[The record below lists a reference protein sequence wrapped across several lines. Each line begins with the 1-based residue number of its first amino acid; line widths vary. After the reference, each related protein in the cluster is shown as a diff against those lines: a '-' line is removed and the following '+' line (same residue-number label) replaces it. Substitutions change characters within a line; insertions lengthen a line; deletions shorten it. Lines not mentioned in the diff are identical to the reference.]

1 MTGGRQGSGRRDG
14 ERFVRDVLAR
24 TSGSPCGRAETLLPD
39 LTDGVLADL
48 DRQLVQAHLEHC
60 QPCRALA
67 VAMGWAGPVLPQL
80 AVVDPGEAFTAAV
93 LARTSRRQRLE
104 LPAPATARPGGLP
117 GLMDRVGR
125 WWGERILVPGFAPR
139 VAYVATV
146 VLVLLTSVPG
156 APLRAV
162 PGAALRLMT
171 AGPAALPGTTGLAHW
186 VDAQAAAGQ
195 ETVAGQWDG
204 LAAAL
209 RERGERSRPAREQF
223 TAHAAAAWRKLEDR
237 RLSEAGM
244 EGLGAI
250 DATRRAWTLWWNDDE
265 PQKTSE

>member
-1 MTGGRQGSGRRDG
+1 MNGGRRDG
-14 ERFVRDVLAR
+14 EGFVRNVLAR

-60 QPCRALA
+60 GPCRALA
-67 VAMGWAGPVLPQL
+67 VAMGWASPVLPQL

-93 LARTSRRQRLE
+93 LGRTSRRQRLE
-104 LPAPATARPGGLP
+104 LASPSARPGGLA

-125 WWGERILVPGFAPR
+125 WWTERILVPGFAPR

-156 APLRAV
+156 APLRGV
-162 PGAALRLMT
+162 PGAALQLMT
-171 AGPAALPGTTGLAHW
+171 AGPAALPGTAGASRWL
-186 VDAQAAAGQ
+186 DAQAAQGQ
-195 ETVAGQWDG
+195 AVVAGQWDG
-204 LAAAL
+204 VAADLQA
-209 RERGERSRPAREQF
+209 RGARSAPAREQIA
-223 TAHAAAAWRKLEDR
+223 AHAAAAWRNLEDR

-244 EGLGAI
+244 EGLGAL
-250 DATRRAWTLWWNDDE
+250 DASRRAWTLWWNDKE
-265 PQKTSE
+265 QTTGE